1 MVKKYAGGKATT
13 TRTRKEKKN
22 WWPHLTSSSPEAKVE
37 NLGFAVKRYPLKI
50 KYQHRTTYFL
60 GIYKLYIKQLL
71 TGKKR
76 NNHVLIWTE
85 DSKKLFILLFYSK
98 VLNKNKILNHN

>member
-50 KYQHRTTYFL
+50 SISIEQHIF
-60 GIYKLYIKQLL
+60 
-71 TGKKR
+71 
-76 NNHVLIWTE
+76 WA
-85 DSKKLFILLFYSK
+85 FINFTSSNY
-98 VLNKNKILNHN
+98 